1 MAVGSENCGKC
12 GEPVTGKAMKIKERA
27 YHEEKCFS
35 CVECMKDLKA
45 VPVYSRE
52 EKLYCE
58 RDYREK
64 FVPKCGQCK
73 DYVLDNCVQAMG
85 KTWHQEHFSC
95 CKCSKNF
102 SKAKLGYHEHE
113 GYAYCETCYTEHA
126 LPKCQ
131 GCSKPII
138 DKTIKA
144 LGGQWHISCL
154 VCKECKSTFE
164 GQKSFYSL
172 EDEPICGPCA
182 GIGEEQPI
190 WT

>member
-73 DYVLDNCVQAMG
+73 DYVLDVSILLLDFRSDRHIKVILFQTNDITKLIFIELCPGDG
-85 KTWHQEHFSC
+85 KNMASRAFFLLQ
-95 CKCSKNF
+95 
-102 SKAKLGYHEHE
+102 
-113 GYAYCETCYTEHA
+113 
-126 LPKCQ
+126 
-131 GCSKPII
+131 
-138 DKTIKA
+138 
-144 LGGQWHISCL
+144 
-154 VCKECKSTFE
+154 V
-164 GQKSFYSL
+164 
-172 EDEPICGPCA
+172 
-182 GIGEEQPI
+182 
-190 WT
+190 

>member
-73 DYVLDNCVQAMG
+73 DYVLDVSIFSINILIDRNIIVFQTNDITKLIFIELCPGDG
-85 KTWHQEHFSC
+85 KNMASRAFFLLQ
-95 CKCSKNF
+95 
-102 SKAKLGYHEHE
+102 
-113 GYAYCETCYTEHA
+113 
-126 LPKCQ
+126 
-131 GCSKPII
+131 
-138 DKTIKA
+138 
-144 LGGQWHISCL
+144 
-154 VCKECKSTFE
+154 V
-164 GQKSFYSL
+164 
-172 EDEPICGPCA
+172 
-182 GIGEEQPI
+182 
-190 WT
+190 

>member
-1 MAVGSENCGKC
+1 MAVGSETCGKC

-73 DYVLDNCVQAMG
+73 DYVLDV
-85 KTWHQEHFSC
+85 
-95 CKCSKNF
+95 
-102 SKAKLGYHEHE
+102 
-113 GYAYCETCYTEHA
+113 
-126 LPKCQ
+126 
-131 GCSKPII
+131 
-138 DKTIKA
+138 
-144 LGGQWHISCL
+144 
-154 VCKECKSTFE
+154 ST
-164 GQKSFYSL
+164 L
-172 EDEPICGPCA
+172 
-182 GIGEEQPI
+182 
-190 WT
+190 